1 MARFGP
7 LTLAGAVALIV
18 VLAGGSATAD
28 AAAARAS
35 DAALATTQL
44 PRGIRPLHY
53 DVALVPHAATL
64 TFEGR
69 ATVTIDVA
77 APTRRITLN
86 AVGLAFSSVRLLPAS
101 GPSTGVAA
109 AAIDVD
115 AAAQTATFSFARPIP
130 AGRHRLAMTYAG
142 AIGTQANG
150 LFAIDYDTPRGRER
164 ALFTQFENVERA
176 PRRAVVGRAGVQG
189 DLRAR
194 GDGAGGADG
203 DQQHAGRLDR
213 PGRRAASSASASRPR
228 RGCRPT
234 CSSSASATSSARPCA
249 KARTEVGVVAR
260 RGAIAQ
266 AQFALEASQRIL
278 RDYNEYFA
286 IPYPLPKLDNVA
298 SPGGSQFF
306 SAMENWGAIY
316 SFERI
321 LLIDPTI
328 STQADR
334 QRVFAIAAHEIAH
347 QWFGN
352 LVTMR
357 WWDDIWLNEGF
368 ATWMPVAHGRQA
380 PSRVAEL
387 GRRRAPARRCD
398 GPGRVRDDAPDRPA
412 RRDGRPG
419 EPGLRLDHLLEG
431 RRRDRDARELRRRRC
446 LARGR
451 ARLPQGSRLRQ
462 RRHRR
467 PLARDR
473 ARGRQADRRHRPRL
487 HAPARHPARPRR
499 APRLRRRRDDAA
511 PDAGRVRRRSSGE
524 GAAALARSGDRA
536 RRRPCA
542 GAHDRRRRQRR
553 SGRSGLRPRRRQCRP
568 ERLLPHRVL
577 GRPAGGAP
585 RRLRRGSPRS
595 TRSASS
601 TTPGRSVSPGRR
613 RSSMRSS

>member
-7 LTLAGAVALIV
+7 FTLAVAVALV
-18 VLAGGSATAD
+18 FVLAGGSATAD

-53 DVALVPHAATL
+53 DVALVPNAATL

-77 APTRRITLN
+77 APTARITLN

-101 GPSTGVAA
+101 GRSTGVAA

-115 AAAQTATFSFARPIP
+115 AAAQTATFSFARPVP

-164 ALFTQFENVERA
+164 ALFTQFENSNARRVVPSWDEPAYKATFALEATVPAAQMAISNMPVASTGEAAGGLVRVRFATSPRMSTYLLFFAVGDFERA
-176 PRRAVVGRAGVQG
+176 TVREG
-189 DLRAR
+189 
-194 GDGAGGADG
+194 
-203 DQQHAGRLDR
+203 
-213 PGRRAASSASASRPR
+213 
-228 RGCRPT
+228 T
-234 CSSSASATSSARPCA
+234 
-249 KARTEVGVVAR
+249 TEVGVVTR

-266 AQFALEASQRIL
+266 AAFALEASQRIL
-278 RDYNEYFA
+278 RDYNDYFA

-321 LLIDPTI
+321 LLLDPAI

-368 ATWMPVAHGRQA
+368 ASWMSLRTDAKLHPEWRAGPVGA
-380 PSRVAEL
+380 
-387 GRRRAPARRCD
+387 
-398 GPGRVRDDAPDRPA
+398 
-412 RRDGRPG
+412 
-419 EPGLRLDHLLEG
+419 
-431 RRRDRDARELRRRRC
+431 RRRDEAMDPTRSRRRI
-446 LARGR
+446 
-451 ARLPQGSRLRQ
+451 
-462 RRHRR
+462 
-467 PLARDR
+467 
-473 ARGRQADRRHRPRL
+473 
-487 HAPARHPARPRR
+487 
-499 APRLRRRRDDAA
+499 
-511 PDAGRVRRRSSGE
+511 RSS
-524 GAAALARSGDRA
+524 STS
-536 RRRPCA
+536 RP
-542 GAHDRRRRQRR
+542 
-553 SGRSGLRPRRRQCRP
+553 
-568 ERLLPHRVL
+568 
-577 GRPAGGAP
+577 
-585 RRLRRGSPRS
+585 
-595 TRSASS
+595 SS
-601 TTPGRSVSPGRR
+601 R
-613 RSSMRSS
+613 